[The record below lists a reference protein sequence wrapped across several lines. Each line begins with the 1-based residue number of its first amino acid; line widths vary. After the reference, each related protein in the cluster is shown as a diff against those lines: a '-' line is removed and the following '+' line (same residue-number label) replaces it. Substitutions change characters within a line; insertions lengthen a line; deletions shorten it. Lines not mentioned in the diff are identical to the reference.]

1 MDRNNTLFLSLFII
15 KDEAL
20 FRRKNTK
27 SLKQPKGLNTLDEI
41 VFENRNKAYGAYQLR
56 RRYAGH
62 LLIGFLFA
70 LAFVFFLYS
79 LPSII
84 KRVTA
89 PEYPAVEIA
98 VNLNEADTLEFL
110 AQLPPPPPPPPPPA
124 EENITKPEP
133 VPVNIEPE
141 VIEETII
148 KGDTSVAE
156 KTPPDT
162 AAITNTDSTLVADSL
177 VNLPDSIPQFP
188 GGPGW
193 MKKFIKDNLQYPWA
207 ELEAGI
213 EGSVVVGF
221 LINKDGSIEDVEIKK
236 GKSIFM
242 NNEAERIISMMP
254 KWLPAKRKGKPVK
267 MGVIIEITF
276 ELPKK

>member
-1 MDRNNTLFLSLFII
+1 MDRNKLMFLSLFII

-27 SLKQPKGLNTLDEI
+27 SLKKDKGLNALDEI
-41 VFENRNKAYGAYQLR
+41 VFDNRNKAYGAYQLR
-56 RRYAGH
+56 RRYPGH

-70 LAFVFFLYS
+70 LAFVIFLYS
-79 LPSII
+79 LPNII
-84 KRVTA
+84 KGITA
-89 PEYPAVEIA
+89 PEFPAVEIA
-98 VNLNEADTLEFL
+98 VNLNEPDTLEFL
-110 AQLPPPPPPPPPPA
+110 TQLPPPPPPPPPA
-124 EENITKPEP
+124 QEEKVNKPEP
-133 VPVNIEPE
+133 VPANVEPELAEKIEP
-141 VIEETII
+141 
-148 KGDTSVAE
+148 KGDTSATE
-156 KTPPDT
+156 KTPLDT
-162 AAITNTDSTLVADSL
+162 TTKAETDSVFMADSL

-221 LINKDGSIEDVEIKK
+221 VIDKDGSIEDVEIKK

-267 MGVIIEITF
+267 MGVVIAINF